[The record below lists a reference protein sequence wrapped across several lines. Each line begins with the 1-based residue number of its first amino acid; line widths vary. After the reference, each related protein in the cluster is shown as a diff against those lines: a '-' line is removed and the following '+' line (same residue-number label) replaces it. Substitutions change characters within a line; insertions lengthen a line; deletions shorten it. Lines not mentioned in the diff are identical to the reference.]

1 MSIEPPFPPMQLKH
15 LTLFLIHGSQPI
27 MKKGRNFSQWG
38 NPYTP
43 YCFSCVESLF
53 LALRVEVKYLN
64 SMERIQ
70 RYRNCVLAT

>member
-43 YCFSCVESLF
+43 YCFSCVESL
-53 LALRVEVKYLN
+53 LSYKGRSEVSKQH
-64 SMERIQ
+64 RKDTKI
-70 RYRNCVLAT
+70 